1 MRAVRTGKC
10 SPTLPEIHHL
20 GVALAAGVC
29 RGPCCSSSLCVA
41 WVTRCR
47 PLPQDSLRAR
57 GTWEFSWE
65 EGQKRRCKLPK
76 THIAPSASSEAG
88 RRWDPRCICGPQS
101 RRMGHISPGSVGEKE
116 GNGTFSQRQASMG
129 SHPSSNMGCPHLICE
144 MGVMKPL
151 ASCVGHEGLACG

>member
-1 MRAVRTGKC
+1 MVLCGVRAVRTGKC
-10 SPTLPEIHHL
+10 SPTLPEIHPL
-20 GVALAAGVC
+20 AVALAAGVC

-47 PLPQDSLRAR
+47 PLPRDSLRAW

-65 EGQKRRCKLPK
+65 EGQKGRCKLPK

-88 RRWDPRCICGPQS
+88 RRWDHRHICGPQS

-116 GNGTFSQRQASMG
+116 GNGYLQSETGKHGFTSKYEHG
-129 SHPSSNMGCPHLICE
+129 LPSPHL
-144 MGVMKPL
+144 
-151 ASCVGHEGLACG
+151 